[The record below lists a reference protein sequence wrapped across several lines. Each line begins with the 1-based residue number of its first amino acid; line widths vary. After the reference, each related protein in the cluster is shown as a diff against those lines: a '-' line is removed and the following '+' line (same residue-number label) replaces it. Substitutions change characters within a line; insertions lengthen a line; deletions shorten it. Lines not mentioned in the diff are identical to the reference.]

1 MCSSADRFLQTP
13 YAQLLCLLL
22 ACLLPPVPCG
32 SALLVHREI
41 NTLQTSC
48 LVGCGSLSWSPNACS
63 CHGNQSRS
71 VSVCHQVPGL
81 GQLWAKA
88 TVVRAGWEEARR
100 ALGDPLSQ
108 LLFTSSWSLFSVSKH
123 KDRSLLSDNWDQNS
137 PVRQGPEQLT
147 FTHIQNPFLKKKIPH
162 YYACHL
168 YTINSVPKIKWLLGE
183 SWCYLIGELCTC
195 FCGLTL

>member
-1 MCSSADRFLQTP
+1 MPSS
-13 YAQLLCLLL
+13 CVSSWL
-22 ACLLPPVPCG
+22 ACCLRSLVVLPCWSTERSTPFKP
-32 SALLVHREI
+32 AA
-41 NTLQTSC
+41 
-48 LVGCGSLSWSPNACS
+48 SLAVAHSCS